1 MKFLREWYNARNCF
15 FDQYWRGSILWTIL
29 LMIWYLMTDGSW
41 EFSAEKKRVKDRLV
55 FSPGEQ
61 TFKGKKGEE
70 GDRSKYEVAY
80 TDATEEAGPLRIIV
94 QGRDGFFQ
102 VGPSAKK
109 EYKTFF
115 YSAIDDEA
123 KERGFCL
130 TAEGAPEKADH
141 WVRFTEFKVVKR

>member
-1 MKFLREWYNARNCF
+1 
-15 FDQYWRGSILWTIL
+15 
-29 LMIWYLMTDGSW
+29 MIWYLMTDGSW